1 MELDEDSKK
10 YTTINTHKGLFEYNR
25 LCFGIASAPGIFQ
38 RTIENLLQGIPNVVV
53 RLDDILIAGR
63 TQAEHFQSLKEVL
76 SRLEKV
82 GIRLK
87 RSKCVFQAPEVTYL
101 GHRITS
107 DGIYPLEEKV
117 KAIQDSPRPTNLK
130 ELQAF
135 LGMLNYY
142 SCYIPNVTSILAP
155 LHKLLVKE
163 TLWEWSDAHE
173 ESWNKAKSAL
183 HSSKLLVHYSLER
196 DVVIACDA
204 LPYGLGSVI
213 SHILEDGT
221 ERPISYASC
230 TLSPAEKKYSQLDK
244 EAAAVMFGL
253 RKFHTY
259 LYGRRFKIYTD
270 HKPLLGLLQSNKP
283 IPTTASPRIQQWA
296 LFLCGYLY
304 ELVYRDGPSIG
315 NAGGLSRLPLPTE
328 IEKVPVPGNIML
340 VIDHLDNIHVQVKD
354 IESWTSHDP
363 TLSAVRHQA
372 MSGWLNP
379 DDSVEYKPYTS
390 RKTTQLSG
398 WMCTVGF

>member
-1 MELDEDSKK
+1 MK
-10 YTTINTHKGLFEYNR
+10 F
-25 LCFGIASAPGIFQ
+25 
-38 RTIENLLQGIPNVVV
+38 
-53 RLDDILIAGR
+53 
-63 TQAEHFQSLKEVL
+63 
-76 SRLEKV
+76 
-82 GIRLK
+82 
-87 RSKCVFQAPEVTYL
+87 
-101 GHRITS
+101 
-107 DGIYPLEEKV
+107 
-117 KAIQDSPRPTNLK
+117 IQDSPQPINVK

-142 SCYIPNVTSILAP
+142 SYYIPNATSILAP
-155 LHKLLVKE
+155 LHKLLVKD
-163 TLWEWSDAHE
+163 TPWQWSGTHE
-173 ESWNKAKSAL
+173 ESWNKAKSTL

-196 DVVIACDA
+196 DIVIACDA
-204 LPYGLGSVI
+204 SLYGLGCVI

-221 ERPISYASC
+221 ERPISYASR
-230 TLSPAEKKYSQLDK
+230 TQSPTEKNYSQLDK
-244 EAAAVMFGL
+244 EAAAVMFGV

-270 HKPLLGLLQSNKP
+270 PKPLLGLLQSNKP
-283 IPTTASPRIQQWA
+283 IPTTASPRIQRWA

-304 ELVYRDGPSIG
+304 ELVYCDGPSIG
-315 NAGGLSRLPLPTE
+315 NADGLSRLPLPTE

-354 IESWTSHDP
+354 IERWTSHDP
-363 TLSAVRHQA
+363 ILSAVRHQA

-398 WMCTVGF
+398 WMCTVGV